1 MSSTSHLTATP
12 TNETKVNKRHS
23 SFNLRKISSDSSS
36 ETLQILSSS
45 EDSSHPHYVNSDSSR
60 KQSFTLTQTLQPTA
74 TLNVR
79 RKLSA
84 ISLPVPWSTK
94 RSRSPSV
101 DKSLVDSI
109 TKQQQQQQQQLLL
122 PTHYQ
127 HQRKSSFNPLKMSR
141 DRLLTFD
148 RLFST
153 GTHTTTTTNDDE
165 PNSPMTDFT
174 GLDES
179 MRSNER
185 TMKTVKENGYVHNS
199 HLLTRYDIELIKKKG
214 KENNTRLS
222 IFLITFFLLHFLIN
236 HLFMFV
242 F

>member
-94 RSRSPSV
+94 RSR
-101 DKSLVDSI
+101 SI

-214 KENNTRLS
+214 KENNRLDYLS
-222 IFLITFFLLHFLIN
+222 F
-236 HLFMFV
+236 
-242 F
+242 